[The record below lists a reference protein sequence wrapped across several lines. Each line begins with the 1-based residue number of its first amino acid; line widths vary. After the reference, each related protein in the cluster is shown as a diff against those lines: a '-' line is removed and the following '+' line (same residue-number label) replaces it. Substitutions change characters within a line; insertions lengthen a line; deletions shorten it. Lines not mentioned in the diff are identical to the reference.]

1 MFHFTNIS
9 LTGFILLLLLLFLK
23 PIKVTVRSKISETC
37 IGAST
42 ILRRVTSLKDE
53 KGDLITDSHGVWLG
67 RGTFVFDIEMAIEK
81 LKRHKSPGTDK
92 IPVELI
98 KAGGRRI
105 RSEIHVE

>member
-37 IGAST
+37 IGEST